1 MKNNVVLN
9 ETSRITIESIDS
21 VDEVFGE
28 TNSTV
33 LIEDIVLDD
42 AGVYHCVANNTG
54 AIGRLFVA
62 FSQKAT
68 VTVLCKL

>member
-1 MKNNVVLN
+1 MN
-9 ETSRITIESIDS
+9 ETSRITIENTDF

-33 LIEDIVLDD
+33 LIDDIVLDD
-42 AGVYHCVANNTG
+42 AGIYYCIANNTG
-54 AIGRLFVA
+54 AIGRLFVTS
-62 FSQKAT
+62 SQKVL